1 MAEELTTAA
10 NEDSAPSLVM
20 FNTVT
25 GFREAMSF
33 IGFSCESD
41 DVKVHVE
48 TFENEEEGL
57 VYMKLTTSKGV
68 SVLIDSTLKSKCL
81 DGDAYVNLRDL
92 FVFCDKGVKDGL
104 VAMWVADGRLYVGS
118 SFNESFQGF
127 ESEASL
133 PLLEPFDANEEE
145 FLPQDSIK
153 IEQTVMASIIDSVYT
168 FDCME
173 IIRKD
178 GTLSFRTGDD
188 RVTIATLPA
197 STKMESFIEGGK
209 LGDFEVSVPLCIF
222 KLIPLVETSSACT
235 MEFDWTHGTIRSQ
248 GKLYGFTYKFNMAKL
263 RTGTSEGMRS
273 YMKFDTLGMAATID
287 MIYGLNYRDPTAPV
301 TLTPLDEKTVE
312 IKYSNGDRYEGVIT
326 MTGVKMM
333 DTEKSID
340 LPMDIS
346 TMMVRN
352 AGTSVLEM
360 LHSDDGRLFMTYSN
374 EKAGYARK
382 CMYFG
387 G

>member
-1 MAEELTTAA
+1 MAEELTTVA

-57 VYMKLTTSKGV
+57 VYMRLTTSAGV

-133 PLLEPFDANEEE
+133 PLLEPFDATEEE
-145 FLPQDSIK
+145 FLLQDSIK

-222 KLIPLVETSSACT
+222 KLIPLVETTSACT

>member
-1 MAEELTTAA
+1 MSEEVSTEAEST
-10 NEDSAPSLVM
+10 SPSLVM

-33 IGFSCESD
+33 IGFSCEAD

-57 VYMKLTTSKGV
+57 VYMKLTTEKGV

-81 DGDAYVNLRDL
+81 DRDAYVNLRDL
-92 FVFCDKGVKDGL
+92 YVFCDKGVKDGL
-104 VAMWVADGRLYVGS
+104 VAMWVADNRLYVGS

-133 PLLEPFDANEEE
+133 PLLEPFDAVDEE
-145 FLPQDSIK
+145 FLLQDRIK

-178 GTLSFRTGDD
+178 GTLSFRTGND

-197 STKMESFIEGGK
+197 STKMESFIEEGK

-248 GKLYGFTYKFNMAKL
+248 GKLYGFTYKFNLASL
-263 RTGTSEGMRS
+263 RTGTSDGMKS

-333 DTEKSID
+333 NTEKSID

-360 LHSDDGRLFMTYSN
+360 LCGDDGRLFMTYCN
-374 EKAGYARK
+374 EKMGYARK

-387 G
+387 N

>member
-1 MAEELTTAA
+1 MSEELTELE
-10 NEDSAPSLVM
+10 NENGPSLVM

-57 VYMKLTTSKGV
+57 VYMKLTTEKGV

-92 FVFCDKGVKDGL
+92 YVFCDKGVKDGL

-133 PLLEPFDANEEE
+133 PLLEPFDATEEE
-145 FLPQDSIK
+145 FLLQDSIK

-178 GTLSFRTGDD
+178 GTLSFRTGND

-197 STKMESFIEGGK
+197 STKMESFIEEGR

-248 GKLYGFTYKFNMAKL
+248 GKLYGFTYKFNPANL
-263 RTGTSEGMRS
+263 RTGTSDSMKS

-312 IKYSNGDRYEGVIT
+312 IKYANGDRYEGVIT

-333 DTEKSID
+333 DTEKSIE

-352 AGTSVLEM
+352 AGTSVLE
-360 LHSDDGRLFMTYSN
+360 LLYGEDGRLFMTYCN
-374 EKAGYARK
+374 EKMGYARK

-387 G
+387 D